1 MEILE
6 KYEPFLLLLDLERD
20 ISPLEAERKAEK
32 CFYVQA
38 MILRDLHA
46 VELKEILLADDTEQV
61 KSELMISVPSEY
73 TNAETRKA
81 WVHSRPRRRSSAER
95 HAASKVDVD
104 FLRRALKLFEGAQIH
119 FSAKAKRG

>member
-6 KYEPFLLLLDLERD
+6 KYEPFLMLLDLERD
-20 ISPLEAERKAEK
+20 IGPLEAERKAEK

-38 MILRDLHA
+38 MILRDLHS

-61 KSELMISVPSEY
+61 KSELMVSVPSEY

-81 WVHSRPRRRSSAER
+81 WVHSRPRRRTATER

-104 FLRRALKLFEGAQIH
+104 FLRRALKLFENAQIH